1 MGTLAP
7 LNRRNMA
14 AHPILS
20 PQEYHDQWHRLF
32 KIHQLD
38 PRAAAAVSCHQLV
51 ALTTQQLAL
60 QERMLAAA
68 DPGNKTAEIEGDAAR
83 AEASLARIQK
93 LEQELKAA
101 RALNADVGGDRL
113 LELLTELLA
122 SNKRIE
128 ARPANSCC
136 VVS

>member
-1 MGTLAP
+1 
-7 LNRRNMA
+7 MA
-14 AHPILS
+14 A
-20 PQEYHDQWHRLF
+20 D
-32 KIHQLD
+32 KTV
-38 PRAAAAVSCHQLV
+38 VSCHQLV
-51 ALTTQQLAL
+51 ALTTRQLAV

-68 DPGNKTAEIEGDAAR
+68 DPGNKTAEIEEAAAR

-113 LELLTELLA
+113 FELLNKLLA
-122 SNKRIE
+122 SNKAME
-128 ARPANSCC
+128 ARLASKSCC